1 MTYSRTPWRPARRA
15 LALLTLLLVVAVVGS
30 TLGLVRPSGWLGGG
44 DALAPGPET
53 ATEETEPEQ
62 KVQASPPGTLPAM
75 LALAPNRLDDDLPLA
90 DVATYADI
98 AAATRAHGLAW
109 PVDRTDPSLAAWES
123 SLDALALPPALAAR
137 GLDPAWEA
145 TYGFS
150 LLQSHQVLTVG
161 QAPDTATIIHG
172 DFDVAALNAAWVRS
186 GYQAVEAE
194 GATVWSLFPGDTI
207 DLSAPAS
214 RPALGSFNNV
224 YLLDERTLVA
234 APKLS
239 LMREVLRVA
248 QGTAPSLAEQPEVAA
263 LLAPVVLVE
272 SLVTAM
278 LVEGQLF
285 QAAQRDEATPTSPVP
300 RVELALV
307 GLLPPGL
314 ATVDLEEGTLG
325 GQGGQGGGRQ
335 GGTPQG
341 GTPPSSPPAAAT
353 AEAGSGPRM
362 VALLAFDDREAAET
376 AVSSIQRRL
385 TAGVSSVTGEAYTA
399 RVQPVRVR
407 VIADAPTVLV
417 ELGLH
422 RGEADWRRILDD
434 RDLGPMMWGDEP
446 DPD

>member
-285 QAAQRDEATPTSPVP
+285 QAAQRDEATPTWLVP

-325 GQGGQGGGRQ
+325 GQGG
-335 GGTPQG
+335 QG